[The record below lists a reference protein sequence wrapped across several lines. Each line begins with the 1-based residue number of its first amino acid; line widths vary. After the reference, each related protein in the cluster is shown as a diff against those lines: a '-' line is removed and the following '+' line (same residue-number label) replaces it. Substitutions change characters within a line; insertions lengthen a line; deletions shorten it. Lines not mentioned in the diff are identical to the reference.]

1 MSCDLSTSCDVQ
13 VIPLD
18 TLSCRLACICL
29 LFYLVISKPSV
40 AAGPTLHGQCIA
52 EVWVATSFELVSY
65 IEVISIFSPTE
76 KV

>member
-1 MSCDLSTSCDVQ
+1 MSCDLSTSCDIQ

-18 TLSCRLACICL
+18 TPSCRLARICL
-29 LFYLVISKPSV
+29 LFYLVISKSSI
-40 AAGPTLHGQCIA
+40 AAGPTLRGQCIA
-52 EVWVATSFELVSY
+52 EVWVATSFESVSH

>member
-18 TLSCRLACICL
+18 TPSCRLARICL
-29 LFYLVISKPSV
+29 LFHLVISKPSI
-40 AAGPTLHGQCIA
+40 AAGPILRGQCIA
-52 EVWVATSFELVSY
+52 EVSVATSFESVSH